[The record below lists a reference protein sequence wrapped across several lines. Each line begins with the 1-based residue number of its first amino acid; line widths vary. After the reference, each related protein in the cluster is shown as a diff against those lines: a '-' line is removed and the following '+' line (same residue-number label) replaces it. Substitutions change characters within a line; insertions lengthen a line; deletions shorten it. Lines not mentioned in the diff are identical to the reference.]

1 MIKNYLKTAWRN
13 LRKNKMYSVI
23 NITGLAIGLACCL
36 AIGLFVAD
44 EFSYDKFH
52 KNYRNIYRVVETQKQ
67 ADGIYNVAVTP
78 GPLALALSKDFP
90 EVKQAT
96 RIGNM
101 NGLLTLGQK
110 AIETNHI
117 VSADSAFFSLFSF
130 PLVLG
135 NINKIFLGPDE
146 VVLSEAMAER
156 FFGPDW
162 RRKEILG
169 QSFQLDNKHTLILT
183 GVIQNAPD
191 HSGIQF
197 DALLPF
203 KYEERYNKRAHAW
216 NSNNYFTYVHLQPG
230 TDMGEFRKKIS
241 SHLQRYSSE
250 VSSTLV
256 MQPLRD
262 IYLKSTFDFKTDW
275 GKRSDIVYVR
285 IFITVGLIVLLIAI
299 VNFINLST
307 ARASERAREV
317 GVRKAI
323 GAERSSLITQFLAES
338 FLMTGIAVIT
348 GLVLL
353 YSLLPLLNSL
363 SGKNIIVPYQQ
374 PFFWITLTGFT
385 LLVGFLSGLYPAFY
399 LSSFRPIRVL
409 KGIFDIRSGRRFR
422 QSLVV
427 GQFVLSIVLVI
438 GTFIIYRQLGF
449 IQNKK
454 LGFDKSQLL
463 YVRLKGDVKDK
474 EGLFKQDLQNLP
486 GVEKVAATSA
496 TLVDVTSSTIG
507 IEWQGQVPK
516 DNFLIYQMTVDAD
529 FIPATGMSL
538 VSGRNFSEKI
548 ISDTSQVN
556 AAYLVNEAAVKRMG
570 YTASSA
576 VGKKVKLWGT
586 DGEIIG
592 IVKDFHYRSLK
603 SSIEPFIFCF
613 WPGKNYSSLFIKARP
628 GTLQNTLGDIEKL
641 YKQYESKYPISYG
654 FVDQDLERLYQ
665 AEQRTG
671 QIILYFSILT
681 ILVSC
686 LGLFGLAT
694 FTTGQRIKEIGIR
707 KVLGASVTGIVTL
720 LSKDFLKLVL
730 LAFIIAAPVAWYVM
744 NRWLQD
750 FAYQVDIK
758 WWIFILAGS
767 IAIVIAFM
775 TISFQ
780 AIKTAIANPVR
791 SLRAE

>member
-1 MIKNYLKTAWRN
+1 MIKIYFKTARRN

-44 EFSYDKFH
+44 EFSYDRFH
-52 KNYRNIYRVVETQKQ
+52 KNYENIYRVVETQKQ

-78 GPLALALSKDFP
+78 GPLAAALSKDFP
-90 EVKQAT
+90 EVNEAT

-101 NGLLTLGQK
+101 NGLLTLDQK

-117 VSADSAFFSLFSF
+117 VTADSAFFSLFSF

-135 NINKIFLGPDE
+135 NINKIFLRPDE
-146 VVLSEAMAER
+146 VLLSETMAER
-156 FFGPDW
+156 FFGADW

-169 QSFQLDNKHTLILT
+169 QPLQLNNKHTVILT

-191 HSGIQF
+191 RSGIQF

-203 KYEERYNKRAHAW
+203 SYEEKNNKRAHAW
-216 NSNNYFTYVHLQPG
+216 NSNNYFTYLHLRPG
-230 TDMGEFRKKIS
+230 TNIAAFQRKIR

-256 MQPLRD
+256 LQPLRD
-262 IYLKSTFDFKTDW
+262 IYLKSSFDFKTDW

-317 GVRKAI
+317 GLRKAI
-323 GAERSSLITQFLAES
+323 GAGRSSLVTQFLGES

-348 GLVLL
+348 ALVLL

-363 SGKNIIVPYQQ
+363 SGKNITVPFQE
-374 PFFWITLTGFT
+374 PFFWIAVTGFT
-385 LLVGFLSGLYPAFY
+385 VLVGFLSGLYPAFY

-409 KGIFDIRSGRRFR
+409 KGIFDVRSGRTFR

-438 GTFIIYRQLGF
+438 GTFIIYRQLDF
-449 IQNKK
+449 VQNKN

-474 EGLFKQDLQNLP
+474 GRLFKHDLQNLP

-529 FIPATGMSL
+529 LLPATGMSL
-538 VSGRNFSEKI
+538 MSGRNFSEKI
-548 ISDTSQVN
+548 VSDTSQVN

-576 VGKKVKLWGT
+576 IGKKIKLWGT

-592 IVKDFHYRSLK
+592 VVKDFHFRSLK
-603 SSIEPFIFCF
+603 TSIEPFIFCF
-613 WPGKNYSSLFIKARP
+613 WPDRNYSSLFVKTSP
-628 GTLQNTLGDIEKL
+628 GVVQSTLREVDKL

-654 FVDQDLERLYQ
+654 FVDQDLERLYH

-671 QIILYFSILT
+671 KIILYFSILT

-720 LSKDFLKLVL
+720 LSKDFLKLVI
-730 LAFIIAAPVAWYVM
+730 LAFVIASPIAWYVM
-744 NRWLQD
+744 NRWLRD

-758 WWIFILAGS
+758 WWIFMIAGS
-767 IAIVIAFM
+767 MAIVIAFM

-780 AIKTAIANPVR
+780 AIKSATANPVK
-791 SLRAE
+791 SLRTE

>member
-1 MIKNYLKTAWRN
+1 MIKNYFKTAWRN

-44 EFSYDKFH
+44 EFSYDRFH
-52 KNYRNIYRVVETQKQ
+52 KNYENIYRIVETQKQ

-78 GPLALALSKDFP
+78 GPLAAALSKDFP

-96 RIGNM
+96 HIGNM
-101 NGLLTLGQK
+101 SGLLTFGEK

-117 VSADSAFFSLFSF
+117 VSADSAFFSMFSF

-146 VVLSEAMAER
+146 VILSQAMAER

-162 RRKEILG
+162 RRKEIIG
-169 QSFQLDNKHTLILT
+169 QSFQLNNKHTLTLT

-191 HSGIQF
+191 RSGIQF

-203 KYEERYNKRAHAW
+203 KYEERYNKQASAW

-230 TDMGEFRKKIS
+230 TDMAGFQKKIS

-250 VSSTLV
+250 VSSALV
-256 MQPLRD
+256 LQPMRD
-262 IYLKSTFDFKTDW
+262 IYLKSSFDFKTDW
-275 GKRSDIVYVR
+275 GKRSDIFYVR

-307 ARASERAREV
+307 ARASARAREV

-323 GAERSSLITQFLAES
+323 GAERSSLVTQFLGES
-338 FLMTGIAVIT
+338 FLMTGIAVAA

-353 YSLLPLLNSL
+353 YGLLPLLNSL
-363 SGKNIIVPYQQ
+363 SGKNITVPYE
-374 PFFWITLTGFT
+374 PVFWTALTGFT
-385 LLVGFLSGLYPAFY
+385 LLVGLLSGLYPAFY

-409 KGIFDIRSGRRFR
+409 KGIFDIKSGRTFR

-427 GQFVLSIVLVI
+427 GQFVLSIVLII
-438 GTFIIYRQLGF
+438 GTLIIYRQLDF

-463 YVRLKGDVKDK
+463 YVRLKGNVKDK
-474 EGLFKQDLQNLP
+474 EGLFKHGLQDLP

-507 IEWQGQVPK
+507 IEWQEQVPK
-516 DNFLIYQMTVDAD
+516 NNFLIYQMTVDAD

-538 VSGRNFSEKI
+538 LSGRNFSEKI

-556 AAYLVNEAAVKRMG
+556 AAYMVNEAAVKRMG

-576 VGKKVKLWGT
+576 IGKKIKLWGT
-586 DGEIIG
+586 DGQIIG
-592 IVKDFHYRSLK
+592 VVGDFHFRSLK
-603 SSIEPFIFCF
+603 ISIEPFIFCF
-613 WPGKNYSSLFIKARP
+613 WPGRNYSSLFVKVRP
-628 GTLQNTLGDIEKL
+628 GMVQNTLADIGKL
-641 YKQYESKYPISYG
+641 YRQYESKYPISYG
-654 FVDQDLERLYQ
+654 FVDHDLEQLYQ

-720 LSKDFLKLVL
+720 LSKDFLKLVV
-730 LAFIIAAPVAWYVM
+730 LAFIIAAPLAWYVM
-744 NRWLQD
+744 HRWLQD

-758 WWIFILAGS
+758 WWMFVLAGLA
-767 IAIVIAFM
+767 AIVIAFM

-780 AIKTAIANPVR
+780 AIKTAIANPVK
-791 SLRAE
+791 SLRTE